1 MGKSTRGVWLAP
13 LFNLFFLGLAI
24 LFSTVVNANNL
35 PPHTVTGLIKDAK
48 NDPLS
53 GVSILVK
60 GTTNGT
66 TTNADGKFTL
76 ADVPDNG
83 TLVISFTGYSSQ
95 EIAVKGKSE
104 FLVSMELTTLN
115 LDEVVVT
122 GYGTRAKKDVTG
134 AVSQIKVTQLEN
146 ENPPSVQDALRGNT
160 PGLVVTSS
168 PTAKGG
174 GNLQIRGRA
183 SISGISSPLIVL
195 DGVIYQGDLSDINPN
210 DIATIDIL
218 KDASSAAVFGAKAAS
233 GVILVTTKKGSG
245 NKPTIGFNANVGL
258 ATLAM
263 DEPLY
268 DGPGFVKWRSDV
280 LKSQNIAVTNK
291 PYQFDDPRTLPSTL
305 TVAQW
310 LAYDGALPTADPVD
324 VWLTRLKLLPVEREN
339 YKKNKQ
345 TNWYDMMFQ
354 TGLRNDHTVSLSGK
368 KQDVSYYMSANYNHN
383 EGYLV
388 GDEFT
393 TYRIRM
399 NLEAKAA
406 KYLIAGINLQY
417 ADRDES
423 QVPVTWGQM
432 VNASPYGEVY
442 KADGVTL
449 RDSPNDDVGNNL
461 NPFLDNT
468 YTNRLRKF
476 NTVFG
481 SIYLKGQL
489 PWGFS
494 YQTNFT
500 PNYEFYRNFNHNSS
514 KDFRFS
520 VRKGVAS
527 RQNRT
532 TFNWQIDQLLMWNK
546 TFGQHR
552 FDATF
557 LFNAEKWQQW
567 DETYTNE
574 GFDPND
580 DLGWHNMGAGVK
592 PVLASTDQKSTG
604 DALMARLNYSF
615 QDRYLLTASVR
626 RDGYSVF
633 GLQNPRATFP
643 SVALG
648 WVMTQEKFLENIPF
662 LNYAKLRVSWGQ
674 NGNRDLPGV
683 LSRYGALSDLT
694 TGKYQLINSSGQ
706 IVLVSQLYVNRLQ
719 NPELKWEKTQSYN
732 FGLDF
737 SVLKSRISGSFEV
750 YKKNTKDL
758 LVNRA
763 LPDVTGFINVIDNIG
778 EVRNQ
783 GVELSLSSINI
794 NRQNFSWRSM
804 ATLTVN
810 RNKILHL
817 YGPTNT
823 YDATGKL
830 IGQSEKDDVLNKW
843 FIGHDIDEIW
853 DQKIL
858 GVWQESEAAEAAKY
872 KVRPG
877 DFKVED
883 VNKDGAYS
891 DADRQ
896 FLGYRNPRF
905 MWSLRNEFTI
915 MKNFDFSF
923 LIYSSWGMSEEFNQ
937 AKNNGGFIDRQNSYK
952 VPYWTPE
959 NPINDYARLFSSNG
973 SATFS
978 AYRKTSYIRLSTM
991 ALAYTLPSHLLERF
1005 KVQSFKVYVNVNN
1018 VAVYQPEWNWWDAEY
1033 RVNPPSDRGIIPPPR
1048 YYTLGVNLTF

>member
-1 MGKSTRGVWLAP
+1 
-13 LFNLFFLGLAI
+13 
-24 LFSTVVNANNL
+24 
-35 PPHTVTGLIKDAK
+35 
-48 NDPLS
+48 
-53 GVSILVK
+53 
-60 GTTNGT
+60 
-66 TTNADGKFTL
+66 
-76 ADVPDNG
+76 
-83 TLVISFTGYSSQ
+83 
-95 EIAVKGKSE
+95 
-104 FLVSMELTTLN
+104 
-115 LDEVVVT
+115 
-122 GYGTRAKKDVTG
+122 
-134 AVSQIKVTQLEN
+134 
-146 ENPPSVQDALRGNT
+146 
-160 PGLVVTSS
+160 
-168 PTAKGG
+168 
-174 GNLQIRGRA
+174 
-183 SISGISSPLIVL
+183 
-195 DGVIYQGDLSDINPN
+195 
-210 DIATIDIL
+210 
-218 KDASSAAVFGAKAAS
+218 
-233 GVILVTTKKGSG
+233 
-245 NKPTIGFNANVGL
+245 
-258 ATLAM
+258 
-263 DEPLY
+263 
-268 DGPGFVKWRSDV
+268 
-280 LKSQNIAVTNK
+280 
-291 PYQFDDPRTLPSTL
+291 
-305 TVAQW
+305 
-310 LAYDGALPTADPVD
+310 
-324 VWLTRLKLLPVEREN
+324 
-339 YKKNKQ
+339 
-345 TNWYDMMFQ
+345 MMFQ

-368 KQDVSYYMSANYNHN
+368 KSDVSYYMSANYNHN

-432 VNASPYGEVY
+432 VNASPYGELY

-461 NPFLDNT
+461 NPFLDNV

-500 PNYEFYRNFNHNSS
+500 PNYEFYRNFNHNKSQ
-514 KDFRFS
+514 DFRFS
-520 VRKGVAS
+520 ARKGVAS

-546 TFGQHR
+546 SFGQHR
-552 FDATF
+552 IDATF

-580 DLGWHNMGAGVK
+580 NLGWHNMGAGVK
-592 PVLASTDQKSTG
+592 PVLSSNDQKSTG

-615 QDRYLLTASVR
+615 QDKYLLTASVR

-662 LNYAKLRVSWGQ
+662 LNYAKLRVSWGL

-706 IVLVSQLYVNRLQ
+706 IQLVSQLYVNRLQ
-719 NPELKWEKTQSYN
+719 NPELKWERTQSYN

-763 LPDVTGFINVIDNIG
+763 LPDVTGFVNVIDNIG

-783 GVELSLSSINI
+783 GVELSISSINI

-823 YDATGKL
+823 YDATGKV
-830 IGQSEKDDVLNKW
+830 IGQSEKDDVLNRW

-858 GVWQESEAAEAAKY
+858 GVWQESEATEAAKY

-877 DFKVED
+877 DFKIED

-896 FLGYRNPRF
+896 FLGFRNPRF
-905 MWSLRNEFTI
+905 MWSLRNEFTF

-991 ALAYTLPSHLLERF
+991 ALAYTLPSHILDKF

-1018 VAVYQPEWNWWDAEY
+1018 LAVYQPEWSWWDAEY

-1048 YYTLGVNLTF
+1048 YFTLGLNLTF

>member
-1 MGKSTRGVWLAP
+1 MGKSTPGVRLTP
-13 LFNLFFLGLAI
+13 LFSLFFIGLI
-24 LFSTVVNANNL
+24 TLFSTTVNANNL
-35 PPHTVTGLIKDAK
+35 PPHTVTGQIRDTK
-48 NDPLS
+48 NEPLG

-66 TTNADGKFTL
+66 TTNADGRFTL

-83 TLVISFTGYSSQ
+83 TLVISFTGYASQ
-95 EIAVKGKSE
+95 EIAVKGKTE

-134 AVSQIKVTQLEN
+134 AIAQVKVTQLEN
-146 ENPPSVQDALRGNT
+146 ENPPSVQDALRGNV
-160 PGLVVTSS
+160 PGIVVTSS
-168 PTAKGG
+168 ATAKGG
-174 GNLQIRGRA
+174 GNLQIRGKN
-183 SISGISSPLIVL
+183 SISGVSSPLIVL

-210 DIATIDIL
+210 DISTIDIL
-218 KDASSAAVFGAKAAS
+218 KDASSAAVYGAKAAS
-233 GVILVTTKKGSG
+233 GVVLVTTKKGSG
-245 NKPTIGFNANVGL
+245 TKPSIGFNSNIGL

-268 DGPGFVKWRSDV
+268 DGPGFVHWRSDV
-280 LKSQNIAVTNK
+280 LKSQNITTAK
-291 PYQFDDPRTLPSTL
+291 PFQYDDPRQLPSNIT
-305 TVAQW
+305 TAQW
-310 LAYDGALPTADPVD
+310 LAYDNSSPTADPVD
-324 VWLTRLKLLPVEREN
+324 IWLTRLKLLPVERDN
-339 YKKNKQ
+339 YRKDKQ

-354 TGLRNDHTVSLSGK
+354 TGVRNDHTASISGR

-383 EGYLV
+383 QGYLV

-393 TYRIRM
+393 TYRIRI

-406 KYLIAGINLQY
+406 KYLTAGINLQY
-417 ADRDES
+417 ADRDEG

-461 NPFLDNT
+461 NPFLDNV
-468 YTNRLRKF
+468 YTNRLRKY

-500 PNYEFYRNFNHNSS
+500 PNYEFYRNFNGTSA
-514 KDFRFS
+514 KDFRVS
-520 VRKGVAS
+520 ARKGVAS
-527 RQNRT
+527 RQNRS

-557 LFNAEKWQQW
+557 LFNSEKWQQW
-567 DETYTNE
+567 DETMTNE

-580 DLGWHNMGAGVK
+580 NLSYHNIGAGIK
-592 PVLASTDQKSTG
+592 PVITSNDQVSTG

-615 QDRYLLTASVR
+615 QDRYLLTASIR
-626 RDGYSVF
+626 RDGYSAF
-633 GLQNPRATFP
+633 GLKNPRANAP

-662 LNYAKLRVSWGQ
+662 LNYAKLRFSWGV
-674 NGNRDLPGV
+674 NGNRDIPGN
-683 LSRYGALSDLT
+683 LARYGALSDLT
-694 TGKYQLINSSGQ
+694 TGKYQLITPSGQ
-706 IVLVSQLYVNRLQ
+706 ILLVSQLYVNRLQ
-719 NPELKWEKTQSYN
+719 NPDLKWERTTSYN
-732 FGLDF
+732 GGLDF
-737 SVLKSRISGSFEV
+737 SIFKSRISGSIDA
-750 YKKNTKDL
+750 YRKSTKNL
-758 LVNRA
+758 LVTRV
-763 LPDVTGFINVIDNIG
+763 LPDVTGFTNVLFNIG

-783 GVELSLSSINI
+783 GAELSLSSINI
-794 NRQNFSWRSM
+794 SKPNFSWRSI

-810 RNKILHL
+810 RNKIIHL
-817 YGPTNT
+817 YGETND
-823 YDATGKL
+823 YDATGKV
-830 IGQSEKDDVLNKW
+830 IGKSEKDDPSNRW
-843 FIGHDIDEIW
+843 FIGHDIDAIW
-853 DQKIL
+853 DLKIL
-858 GVWQESEAAEAAKY
+858 GVWQQNEATDAAKY
-872 KVRPG
+872 GVRPG
-877 DFKVED
+877 DFKLQD
-883 VNKDGAYS
+883 VNNDGKFS

-896 FLGYRNPRF
+896 FLGFRNPRF
-905 MWSLRNEFTI
+905 MWSLRNEFTFL
-915 MKNFDFSF
+915 KNFDFSF

-973 SATFS
+973 SAGFS
-978 AYRKTSYIRLSTM
+978 AYRKTSFIRLSTM
-991 ALAYTLPSHLLERF
+991 ALAYTVPA
-1005 KVQSFKVYVNVNN
+1005 SFLGRAKIQNLKVYVNVNN
-1018 VAVYQPEWNWWDAEY
+1018 LAVYQPEWNWWDAEF
-1033 RVNPPSDRGIIPPPR
+1033 RVNPPTDRNIIPPPR
-1048 YYTLGVNLTF
+1048 YYTLGVNLTL

>member
-1 MGKSTRGVWLAP
+1 MGKSTRGVWLSP
-13 LFNLFFLGLAI
+13 LFNLFLIVFST

-35 PPHTVTGLIKDAK
+35 PPHTVSGVIKDTK
-48 NDPLS
+48 NEPLA
-53 GVSILVK
+53 GVSVLVK
-60 GTTNGT
+60 GSTNGT
-66 TTNADGKFTL
+66 TTNGEGKFTL

-83 TLVISFTGYSSQ
+83 TLVISFTGYASQ

-122 GYGTRAKKDVTG
+122 GYGTRTKKDVTG
-134 AVSQIKVTQLEN
+134 AIAQVKVTQLEN
-146 ENPPSVQDALRGNT
+146 ENPPSVQDALRGNV
-160 PGLVVTSS
+160 PGIVVTASA
-168 PTAKGG
+168 TAKGG
-174 GNLQIRGRA
+174 GNLQIRGKN
-183 SISGISSPLIVL
+183 SISGVSSPLIVL

-210 DIATIDIL
+210 DINTIDIL
-218 KDASSAAVFGAKAAS
+218 KDASSAAVYGAKAAS
-233 GVILVTTKKGSG
+233 GVVLVTTKKGTGS
-245 NKPTIGFNANVGL
+245 KPSIGFNSNIGL

-268 DGPGFVKWRSDV
+268 DGPGFVHWRSDV
-280 LKSQNIAVTNK
+280 LKSQNITTAK
-291 PYQFDDPRTLPSTL
+291 PYQYDDPRQLPSNIT
-305 TVAQW
+305 TAQW
-310 LAYDGALPTADPVD
+310 LAYDNSSPTADPVD
-324 VWLTRLKLLPVEREN
+324 IWLTRLKLLPIEREN
-339 YKKNKQ
+339 YKKDKQ

-354 TGLRNDHTVSLSGK
+354 TGVRNDHTASISGR

-383 EGYLV
+383 QGYLV
-388 GDEFT
+388 GDQFT
-393 TYRIRM
+393 TYRIRI

-406 KYLIAGINLQY
+406 KYLTAGLNLQY

-461 NPFLDNT
+461 NPFLDNV

-476 NTVFG
+476 NTLFG

-500 PNYEFYRNFNHNSS
+500 PNFEFYRNFNGTSA
-514 KDFRFS
+514 KDFRVS
-520 VRKGVAS
+520 ARKGVAS

-557 LFNAEKWQQW
+557 LFNSEKWQQW
-567 DETYTNE
+567 DETMTNE

-580 DLGWHNMGAGVK
+580 NLSYHNIGAGIK
-592 PVLASTDQKSTG
+592 PVITNNDQVSTG

-615 QDRYLLTASVR
+615 QDRYLLTASIR
-626 RDGYSVF
+626 RDGYSAF
-633 GLQNPRATFP
+633 GLKNPRANAP
-643 SVALG
+643 SVAVG

-662 LNYAKLRVSWGQ
+662 LNYAKLRFSWGV
-674 NGNRDLPGV
+674 NGNRDIPGN
-683 LSRYGALSDLT
+683 LARYGALSDLT
-694 TGKYQLINSSGQ
+694 TGKYQLITPSGQ

-719 NPELKWEKTQSYN
+719 NADLKWERTTSFN
-732 FGLDF
+732 GGLDF
-737 SVLKSRISGSFEV
+737 SILKSRISGSFDA
-750 YKKNTKDL
+750 YRKSTKNL
-758 LVNRA
+758 LVTRV
-763 LPDVTGFINVIDNIG
+763 LPDVTGFTSVLFNIG

-783 GVELSLSSINI
+783 GAELSLSSINI
-794 NRQNFSWRSM
+794 TKPNFTWRSI

-810 RNKILHL
+810 RNKIIHL
-817 YGPTNT
+817 YGATND
-823 YDATGKL
+823 YDATGKV
-830 IGQSEKDDVLNKW
+830 IGKSEKDDPSNRW
-843 FIGHDIDEIW
+843 FIGHDIDAIW
-853 DQKIL
+853 DLKVL
-858 GVWQESEAAEAAKY
+858 GVWQQNEITEAAKY
-872 KVRPG
+872 GVRPG
-877 DFKVED
+877 DFKLQD
-883 VNKDGAYS
+883 VNNDGKFS

-896 FLGYRNPRF
+896 FLGFRNPRF
-905 MWSLRNEFTI
+905 MWSLRNEFTF

-973 SATFS
+973 SAGFS
-978 AYRKTSYIRLSTM
+978 TYRKTSFIRLSTM
-991 ALAYTLPSHLLERF
+991 ALAYTVPA
-1005 KVQSFKVYVNVNN
+1005 SFLGRAKIQNLKVYVNVNN
-1018 VAVYQPEWNWWDAEY
+1018 LAVYQPEWNWWDAEF
-1033 RVNPPSDRGIIPPPR
+1033 RVNPPTDRNIIPPPR
-1048 YYTLGVNLTF
+1048 YYTLGVNLTL